1 MVKHNR
7 RANKMYNVLNVNN
20 KDNKRIKS
28 NKEFNNIIR
37 NTDNNRKDHK
47 S

>member
-37 NTDNNRKDHK
+37 NTDNNR
-47 S
+47 

>member
-7 RANKMYNVLNVNN
+7 RANKMYNVLNANN

-37 NTDNNRKDHK
+37 NTDNNR
-47 S
+47 